1 MNFFLVDKN
10 NLEKVLE
17 FLAEGFGWSLKR
29 VNQVREYIKC
39 SNCSIEI
46 YGFAM
51 FDENYSVCTAIL
63 IPYQGYSN
71 KYKVISLM
79 SWYSRSYRGIN
90 TILFAEKVYKFLK
103 SNQYVITDLTYKNS
117 KIDLKKIEF

>member
-1 MNFFLVDKN
+1 MNFSLVDKN

-46 YGFAM
+46 YGFL
-51 FDENYSVCTAIL
+51 C
-63 IPYQGYSN
+63 
-71 KYKVISLM
+71 
-79 SWYSRSYRGIN
+79 
-90 TILFAEKVYKFLK
+90 
-103 SNQYVITDLTYKNS
+103 LT
-117 KIDLKKIEF
+117 KIIQFVRLY